1 MKYIASLSFFYQN
14 ISLSELLT
22 NSTMGISLYTSPL
35 QNKYTFTNNTRSFYL
50 LHVSMTLLQ
59 MVILQTTS
67 VSQSILTVVILHNFM
82 VFNQLISPSVI
93 HQRHLSQSFWLYA
106 KDSQILLDQH
116 HPVRVFFFILL
127 MIPPFKKLFA
137 VKMFAYINPEK
148 GDICYICVMSKYSY
162 YIASAQ

>member
-1 MKYIASLSFFYQN
+1 
-14 ISLSELLT
+14 
-22 NSTMGISLYTSPL
+22 
-35 QNKYTFTNNTRSFYL
+35 
-50 LHVSMTLLQ
+50 MTLLQ

-67 VSQSILTVVILHNFM
+67 VSQSILTMVILHNFM

-93 HQRHLSQSFWLYA
+93 HQRHLSQSFYYMQKTLKYF
-106 KDSQILLDQH
+106 SINIILSG
-116 HPVRVFFFILL
+116 FFLILL

>member
-1 MKYIASLSFFYQN
+1 
-14 ISLSELLT
+14 
-22 NSTMGISLYTSPL
+22 MGISLYTSPL

-67 VSQSILTVVILHNFM
+67 VSQSILTMVILHNFM

-93 HQRHLSQSFWLYA
+93 HQRHLSQSFLLYA
-106 KDSQILLDQH
+106 KDSQIFLDQH
-116 HPVRVFFFILL
+116 HPVRFFLILL